1 MEDQH
6 DPMAEQSVVPWLL
19 EEFDRSTGAY
29 RGRHRLAG
37 LSDAEVRSRVE
48 LERLDGDLYDVPDR
62 VLTDIACRYG
72 VSVFPGRIEY
82 LLSRE
87 AGPTA

>member
-1 MEDQH
+1 MEDQRGW
-6 DPMAEQSVVPWLL
+6 MTGQSVAVWLL

-37 LSDAEVRSRVE
+37 LSDAEVRSWVE

-62 VLTDIACRYG
+62 VLTDIPRRYG
-72 VSVFPGRIEY
+72 IPVFPERIEY
-82 LLSRE
+82 LISRE